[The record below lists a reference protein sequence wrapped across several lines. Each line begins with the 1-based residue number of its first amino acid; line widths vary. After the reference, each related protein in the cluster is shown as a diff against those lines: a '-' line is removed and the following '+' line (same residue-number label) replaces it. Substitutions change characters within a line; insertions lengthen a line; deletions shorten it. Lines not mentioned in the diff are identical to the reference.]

1 MVFPFRDMR
10 KCRLIYKSKIGPK
23 LQEPGKLEE
32 LAERASS
39 NNAETGITGLLLL
52 TGEQILQ
59 VLEGP
64 GRFVNQ
70 LYAKIINDE
79 RHLDIELISYESI
92 DATLFYDWNMRF
104 LDLRKLPPSVHALL
118 LMKYPHDDDDVIT
131 IPTDLIN
138 TLSLLIDAK
147 NAGLTSPA

>member
-1 MVFPFRDMR
+1 MK
-10 KCRLIYKSKIGPK
+10 KCRLIYKGKVGPK
-23 LQEPGKLEE
+23 LLESGKLQE

-39 NNAETGITGLLLL
+39 NNAEAGITGLLLL

-70 LYAKIINDE
+70 LYAKIINDT
-79 RHLDIELISYESI
+79 RHSEIELVSYESI
-92 DATLFYDWNMRF
+92 DATLFYDWSMRSF
-104 LDLRKLPPSVHALL
+104 DLRKLPPHVHALML
-118 LMKYPHDDDDVIT
+118 KKYPHDDDVIT

-147 NAGLTSPA
+147 NVGLTSPA